1 MHVYCLILVI
11 FVVAA
16 NCDIS
21 TSQME
26 LLGRKEGTVGNEN
39 FSYYYIHHLGN
50 ILLSLKTNTGDADM
64 YVSETNMIPT
74 YDPDTYD
81 LHSATCGQ
89 DVIEISSN
97 FKSPISV
104 GIFGHSAY
112 DESSYTLE
120 IFKNPMEDG
129 EQVSSFLIIEEGNKE
144 GVPEIKVIPKD
155 DKGKLSIKS
164 KTKKKLQNVSA
175 KVSGIFSLF
184 EIIELI
190 FL

>member
-1 MHVYCLILVI
+1 
-11 FVVAA
+11 
-16 NCDIS
+16 
-21 TSQME
+21 ME